1 MAELAPML
9 KFHVY
14 LQIICELYGF
24 KIYAMTDTPTHKS
37 GFVNIIGNPNVGKS
51 TLMNRLVG
59 ERLSIIT
66 AKAQTTRH
74 RIKGIVNG
82 DDYQIVYSDLPG
94 ILTPAYKMHELMMS
108 FVNESLRDADVI
120 LYVIEC
126 GETNYNQDVIEK
138 LQHLTIPIL
147 LVINKTDKATEESI
161 QETETLWQSLLPK
174 AEVIKISALL
184 GHHINLL
191 LEKIITLLPE
201 SPPFFPKDE
210 LTDKPLRF
218 FIAEI
223 IREKILMLY
232 KKEIPYSV
240 EVAVESFKEEEDC
253 VRIGAMLY
261 CERDSQKGI
270 IIGNKGSAIKQLGIE
285 SRAAI
290 EAFLEKHVFLDLS
303 VKVLKDWRN
312 QELLMKKF
320 GYYQG

>member
-1 MAELAPML
+1 MMENT
-9 KFHVY
+9 V
-14 LQIICELYGF
+14 
-24 KIYAMTDTPTHKS
+24 HKA

-82 DDYQIVYSDLPG
+82 NDYQIVYSDLPG
-94 ILTPAYKMHELMMS
+94 ILTPAYKMQELMMR
-108 FVNESLRDADVI
+108 FVNESLKDADVI
-120 LYVIEC
+120 LYMVEC
-126 GETNYNQDVIEK
+126 GESNYNQEIIER
-138 LQHLTIPIL
+138 LQSISIPIL
-147 LVINKTDKATEESI
+147 LVINKTDKATEEAI
-161 QETETLWQSLLPK
+161 TTTKEHWQNLLPQ
-174 AEVIKISALL
+174 AETIEISALT
-184 GHHINLL
+184 GVHVNLL

-210 LTDKPLRF
+210 LTDRPMRF

-223 IREKILMLY
+223 IREKILLLY

-240 EVAVESFKEEEDC
+240 EVVIESFKEDEDI

-270 IIGNKGSAIKQLGIE
+270 IIGNKGAAIKQLGIE
-285 SRAAI
+285 SRKSI
-290 EAFLEKHVFLDLS
+290 EDFLEKHVFLDIS

-312 QELLMKKF
+312 QEILMKRF
-320 GYYQG
+320 GYYQD